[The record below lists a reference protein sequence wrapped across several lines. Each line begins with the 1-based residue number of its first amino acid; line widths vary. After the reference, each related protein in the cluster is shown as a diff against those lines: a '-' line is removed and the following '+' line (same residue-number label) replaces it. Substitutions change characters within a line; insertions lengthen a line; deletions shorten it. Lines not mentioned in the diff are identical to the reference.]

1 MIRRAMA
8 LAAAG
13 LAVEQGGT
21 ALAET
26 PFLDGT
32 VSGNVTAVSNYI
44 SRGFSNSDDHPALQ
58 GILDYTHSSGLYVGT
73 FASNVD
79 FDDNNNATVEW
90 DVWGGYGFTWRGV
103 ALRAD
108 ALWYYY
114 PGVGRDMA
122 NKFNTLELE
131 AAAEYVIAGATVSLG
146 ISYSPNYFFNSGD
159 SVYYNAGISIP
170 LFDAFALEGHVGHQD
185 VQHNAI
191 FGTPDYN
198 DWSLGIAALW
208 RGFKLGLYY
217 IDTDLARDECFAGKD
232 WCQARAV
239 VTVGYAF

>member
-1 MIRRAMA
+1 MA

-32 VSGNVTAVSNYI
+32 VSGSVTAVSNYI

-58 GILDYTHSSGLYVGT
+58 GILDYTHASGLYLGT

-90 DVWGGYGFTWRGV
+90 DVWGGYGFTWRGI

-114 PGVGRDMA
+114 PGVGRGMA
-122 NKFNTLELE
+122 SKFNTLEFD
-131 AAAEYVIAGATVSLG
+131 AGAEFAYSGATVGVGLA
-146 ISYSPNYFFNSGD
+146 YSPNYFFNSGD
-159 SVYYNAGISIP
+159 SFYYDMDVSVP
-170 LFDAFALEGHVGHQD
+170 LFGAFALEGHVGHQD
-185 VQHNAI
+185 VRDNAT

-198 DWSLGIAALW
+198 DWSLGVSVPW

-217 IDTDLARDECFAGKD
+217 TDTDLARDECFAGKD

-239 VTVGYAF
+239 ATLGYTF

>member
-1 MIRRAMA
+1 MA

-21 ALAET
+21 AWAET
-26 PFLDGT
+26 PFLDGA
-32 VSGNVTAVSNYI
+32 VSGSVTAVSNYV

-58 GILDYTHSSGLYVGT
+58 GILEYAHSSGLYVGT

-79 FDDNNNATVEW
+79 FDDDNNATVEL
-90 DVWGGYGFTWRGV
+90 DVWGGYGFNWRGV
-103 ALRAD
+103 SVRTD

-114 PGVGRDMA
+114 PGVSRGMA
-122 NKFNTLELE
+122 SKFNTLELE
-131 AAAEYVIAGATVSLG
+131 AGAEYVIAGATVGLG
-146 ISYSPNYFFNSGD
+146 ISYSPNYFFNCGD
-159 SVYYNAGISIP
+159 SFYYNAGISIP

-185 VQHNAI
+185 VQDNAA

-198 DWSLGIAALW
+198 DWSLGIAATW
-208 RGFKLGLYY
+208 RGFKFGLYY
-217 IDTDLARDECFAGKD
+217 TDTDLARDECFAGKD

-239 VTVGYAF
+239 ATVGYAF